1 MKKISVEYA
10 HIYTNQDYKLDCDIF
25 KNEIDKIIETAS
37 RADINLTIMV
47 DDYSFPDVTFDYN
60 QFIKHIE
67 ENTNYKVDEM
77 IRESQLVNYCDIVLG
92 KINNEKLK
100 NEIISWIDN
109 NKKYPCSLFI
119 ATWYLIRL
127 GKIESEL
134 LTEHSRAEKLINIL
148 PSSFNKFEE
157 KGLEIIEN
165 SEWKNEVVNIK
176 NIYFDGRGK
185 YSLITK

>member
-1 MKKISVEYA
+1 MKKVSIEYA

-25 KNEIDKIIETAS
+25 KIEIDKVLSITKRGEV
-37 RADINLTIMV
+37 DLVVMV
-47 DDYSFPDVTFDYN
+47 DDYSFPDATFNYD
-60 QFIKHIE
+60 QFIKYLE
-67 ENTNYKVDEM
+67 ENTNYKVDNM
-77 IRESQLVNYCDIVLG
+77 IKESQLINDCNIVLG

-100 NEIISWIDN
+100 AEIISWIDN

-148 PSSFNKFEE
+148 PRSFSKFEE

-165 SEWKNEVVNIK
+165 TEWNNETVNIN
-176 NIYFDGRGK
+176 NIYFDGRG
-185 YSLITK
+185 I